1 MTLQVWKRE
10 ASSQLEAHSASSP
23 FWNMM
28 EGLSS
33 WAEAQ
38 GVAVAAL
45 FPETVSLSSRA
56 AGPGTV

>member
-1 MTLQVWKRE
+1 
-10 ASSQLEAHSASSP
+10 
-23 FWNMM
+23 M

-33 WAEAQ
+33 RAEAQ
-38 GVAVAAL
+38 GVAGAAL